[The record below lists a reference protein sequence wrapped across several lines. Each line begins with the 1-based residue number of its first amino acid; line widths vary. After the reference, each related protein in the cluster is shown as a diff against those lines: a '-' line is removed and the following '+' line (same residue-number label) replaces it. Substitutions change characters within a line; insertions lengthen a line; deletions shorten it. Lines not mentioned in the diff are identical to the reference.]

1 MSNNQSSQKSLAIS
15 ICLLFILVPLLGIFD
30 FPEDLE
36 IVDDTDFSSS
46 TRTSISMNSPGSER
60 GSVFTNSILELNTG
74 SPTLVLNNGS
84 LVSFENGSPIFSEG
98 DVISISGQC
107 SLLSNFSL
115 FCSGIN
121 NYGQL
126 GLGNQQLLSGYVD
139 FGEKI
144 PAALSEGNNHYCAI
158 LDDGSVS
165 CWGRNN
171 NGQLGDGTN
180 SNLSL
185 IHI

>member
-1 MSNNQSSQKSLAIS
+1 MSNNQSSQKSLAVS
-15 ICLLFILVPLLGIFD
+15 ICLLFLLVPLLGIID

-36 IVDDTDFSSS
+36 VSEDTEFSSVV
-46 TRTSISMNSPGSER
+46 RTSTTMNSPGSER
-60 GSVFTNSILELNTG
+60 GSVFTNSVLELNAG

-84 LVSFENGSPIFSEG
+84 LVSFDNGSPIFSEG
-98 DVISISGQC
+98 NVISISGQC

-139 FGEKI
+139 FGGKI
-144 PAALSEGNNHYCAI
+144 PAALSEGN
-158 LDDGSVS
+158 
-165 CWGRNN
+165 
-171 NGQLGDGTN
+171 
-180 SNLSL
+180 LSL
-185 IHI
+185 IHISEPTRPY